1 MSVAEQRRRLEKILE
16 RRRKRAAVEIHVPSD
31 PVEFCNEI
39 LGSSRRTTRQKFL
52 RDTSQ
57 FVVLRWSRQSG
68 KTFIV
73 AAMILWFALHRINTL
88 VLIVAPSFRQS
99 KAVIRKIAAFVPKIK
114 PKWIQG
120 KVGRTK
126 IDFTNGSRVEA
137 LPANPDTIRGP
148 TADMIYCDEMN
159 FIRDDEDVYD
169 AILFTLGTT
178 NGRFIA
184 TSTPWNTDSV
194 FYKMCFDPAFADFS
208 RHHVTWQ
215 DALEPNGPLK
225 KLILE
230 KIRRQLASDPWRWTR
245 EMEADYAEDQGAFLP
260 SKLIAR
266 CVDGELTDRDWFDER
281 AVLGI

>member
-1 MSVAEQRRRLEKILE
+1 LRDELEKFKKELLARESPTVPDDPIQFCVEVLE
-16 RRRKRAAVEIHVPSD
+16 FTPTDYQAR
-31 PVEFCNEI
+31 
-39 LGSSRRTTRQKFL
+39 FL
-52 RDTSQ
+52 QDMGQ
-57 FVVLRWSRQSG
+57 FIALRWSRQSG
-68 KTFIV
+68 KTFTV
-73 AAMILWFALHRINTL
+73 AALILWLALRQANALIL
-88 VLIVAPSFRQS
+88 VVAPSFRQS
-99 KAVIRKIAAFVPKIK
+99 KAVIRKIAAFVPKLN
-114 PKWIQG
+114 PKWIHG

-126 IDFTNGSRVEA
+126 IDFANGSRVEA

-148 TADMIYCDEMN
+148 TAHMIYCDEMN

-184 TSTPWNTDSV
+184 TSTPWNTDSM
-194 FYKMCFDPAFADFS
+194 FYRICFDPAFSDFS

-225 KLILE
+225 KGILE

-245 EMEADYAEDQGAFLP
+245 EMEADFAEDQGAFLP

-266 CVDGELTDRDWFDER
+266 CVDGELTDRDWFDDK
-281 AVLGI
+281 AVLSA